1 MEFLTEYG
9 LFFAKIATILVA
21 MLVFFGFLF
30 ANAQRGRVQA
40 DGQIEVKSLND
51 RLEDLS
57 QGLANSLLDPAAQK
71 IALKAEKKRR
81 KVEQKS
87 AKKAAKQAAKQ
98 ATSNQEDEDDSEVKK
113 ESTYCFVLSFDGDLQ
128 ASAVENLREEVT
140 AVLMVAKEGDE
151 VVVKLESPGGVV
163 HGYGLAASQ
172 LRRIRDR
179 GLKLTV
185 AVDMVAASG
194 GYMMACIADRIIAA
208 PFALVGSVGVLAQIP
223 NFSRL
228 LKKNDIDVELH
239 TAGEFK
245 RTLTMFGENT
255 DAGREKFRQ
264 ELEDVH
270 GLFKEF
276 VVENRPK
283 VDIERIATGEAWYG
297 KRAIELQLVDELITS
312 DEYLM
317 EASRDAKVF
326 EVRYKRPEKP
336 IDRWLNKAALL
347 LSKTALSQQPLFKFH
362 RELGGQ

>member
-1 MEFLTEYG
+1 MEFLAEYG
-9 LFFAKIATILVA
+9 LFFAKIATVLVA

-40 DGQIEVKSLND
+40 EGQIEVKSLND

-57 QGLANSLLDPAAQK
+57 QGLANSLLDPAALK
-71 IALKAEKKRR
+71 VALKADKKRR
-81 KVEQKS
+81 KTEQKS
-87 AKKAAKQAAKQ
+87 ARKAAKQAAKQ
-98 ATSNQEDEDDSEVKK
+98 AVSSQEDEDDNEAKK
-113 ESTYCFVLSFDGDLQ
+113 KNAYCFVLSFDGDLQ

-140 AVLMVAKEGDE
+140 AILMVAKENDE

-194 GYMMACIADRIIAA
+194 GYMMACMADRIIAA
-208 PFALVGSVGVLAQIP
+208 PFALVGSVGVVAQIP

-255 DAGREKFRQ
+255 EDGREKFRQ
-264 ELEDVH
+264 ELEEVH

-276 VVENRPK
+276 VSENRPK

-297 KRAIELQLVDELITS
+297 KHAVELQLVDDLLTS

-336 IDRWLNKAALL
+336 IDRWLNKAAQL
-347 LSKTALSQQPLFKFH
+347 LSKTALSQQPLFRFH

>member
-1 MEFLTEYG
+1 MEFLAEYG

-81 KVEQKS
+81 KAEQKS

-98 ATSNQEDEDDSEVKK
+98 ATSNQEEEDDSEVKQ
-113 ESTYCFVLSFDGDLQ
+113 ESTYLFVLSFDGDLQ

-140 AVLMVAKEGDE
+140 AVLMVAKESDE

>member
-1 MEFLTEYG
+1 MEFLAEYG
-9 LFFAKIATILVA
+9 LFFAKVATILVA

-81 KVEQKS
+81 KAEQKS

-98 ATSNQEDEDDSEVKK
+98 ATSDQEDEDNSEVKQ
-113 ESTYCFVLSFDGDLQ
+113 ENAYCFVLAFNGDLQ

-245 RTLTMFGENT
+245 RTLTIFGENT

-276 VVENRPK
+276 VAENRPT

-317 EASRDAKVF
+317 EASGDAKVF

-347 LSKTALSQQPLFKFH
+347 LSRTALSQQPLFRFH

>member
-1 MEFLTEYG
+1 MEFLAEYG
-9 LFFAKIATILVA
+9 LFFAKIATVLVA

-40 DGQIEVKSLND
+40 EGQIEVKSLND

-57 QGLANSLLDPAAQK
+57 QGLAHSLLDPAAQK
-71 IALKAEKKRR
+71 VALKVEKKR
-81 KVEQKS
+81 KKAEQKS

-113 ESTYCFVLSFDGDLQ
+113 RTYCFVLSFEGDLQ

-140 AVLMVAKEGDE
+140 AILMVAKEGDE

-264 ELEDVH
+264 ELEEVH
-270 GLFKEF
+270 DLFKEF
-276 VVENRPK
+276 VGENRPN

-297 KRAIELQLVDELITS
+297 KRAIELQLVDDLITS

-347 LSKTALSQQPLFKFH
+347 LSRTTLSQQPLFRFH